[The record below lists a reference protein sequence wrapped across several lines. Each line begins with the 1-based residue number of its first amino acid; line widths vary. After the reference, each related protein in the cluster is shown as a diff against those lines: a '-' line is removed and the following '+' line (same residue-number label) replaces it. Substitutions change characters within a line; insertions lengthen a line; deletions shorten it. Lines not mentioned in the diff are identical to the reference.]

1 MCPGPLTH
9 PQHLSLVSLY
19 LLPLCK
25 SQILGNWYRLT
36 PFFKTS
42 PSVCFGKGFASDVLP
57 EGTARTQ
64 DRFHDILRDLWK
76 EQQNNN
82 RTREKKKTFS
92 KCIKCSDF
100 IKGKACGKM
109 VTQWQTSS
117 YLGRRVRVKGS
128 RMCLVLSLPPSLD
141 TSSSSSQTPPFLF
154 NIALWVR

>member
-25 SQILGNWYRLT
+25 SQILGNRYRLT

-82 RTREKKKTFS
+82 RTREKKTFS
-92 KCIKCSDF
+92 KCIKCSNF

-109 VTQWQTSS
+109 VTRFSHVS
-117 YLGRRVRVKGS
+117 
-128 RMCLVLSLPPSLD
+128 CLVLSLLPSLD
-141 TSSSSSQTPPFLF
+141 TSSSSSQTPPFFF